1 MQVAEI
7 LRAKGRSVETISGR
21 ASLSEA
27 AVRMAN
33 RRIGCLVVSDDGS
46 TVEGLITERDIVRAV
61 AQRGGDP
68 MRLATASVMSR
79 PAPVCTPT
87 TDVVSLMR
95 TMTERRYRH
104 VPVLDN
110 GALVGI
116 VSIGDVVKQR
126 LDDLELEAM
135 VLRDGFRSRH

>member
-1 MQVAEI
+1 
-7 LRAKGRSVETISGR
+7 
-21 ASLSEA
+21 
-27 AVRMAN
+27 
-33 RRIGCLVVSDDGS
+33 
-46 TVEGLITERDIVRAV
+46 
-61 AQRGGDP
+61 
-68 MRLATASVMSR
+68 MRLETATVMSK
-79 PAPVCTPT
+79 PVPVCTPD

-104 VPVLDN
+104 VPVVDD
-110 GALVGI
+110 GTLVGI

>member
-1 MQVAEI
+1 MKVAEI
-7 LRAKGRSVETISGR
+7 LRAKGAAVETISGR

-27 AVRMAN
+27 AVRMSN
-33 RRIGCLVVSDDGS
+33 RRIGCLVVSNDGS
-46 TVEGLITERDIVRAV
+46 IVEGLITERDIVHAV

-68 MRLATASVMSR
+68 MRLDIASVMSR
-79 PAPVCTPT
+79 PAPVCTPA

-126 LDDLELEAM
+126 LDELELEAM

>member
-7 LRAKGRSVETISGR
+7 LRAKGTAVETISGR

-27 AVRMAN
+27 AVRMSN

-68 MRLATASVMSR
+68 MRLDTASVMSR
-79 PAPVCTPT
+79 PAPVCTPA

>member
-1 MQVAEI
+1 MLVAEI
-7 LRAKGRSVETISGR
+7 LRAKGTAVETISGR

-27 AVRMAN
+27 AIRMAN
-33 RRIGCLVVSDDGS
+33 RRIGCLVVSESGS
-46 TVEGLITERDIVRAV
+46 AVQGLITERDIVRAV

-68 MRLATASVMSR
+68 MRLDTASVMSR
-79 PAPVCTPT
+79 PAPVCTPD

>member
-7 LRAKGRSVETISGR
+7 LRAKGTAVETISGR

-27 AVRMAN
+27 AVRMSN
-33 RRIGCLVVSDDGS
+33 RRIGCLVVTEDGR

-61 AQRGGDP
+61 AHRGGDP
-68 MRLATASVMSR
+68 MRLDTASVMSR

-104 VPVLDN
+104 VPVLDD